1 MPESVLQQI
10 EAYIAEAERLMTE
23 LRLRIAVS
31 RSAGKETSKSERRL
45 QDILKGWML
54 LQDQRQKAAQAAQR
68 AETANQTT
76 SGPETGGPKASTDGQ
91 ADPAVHS

>member
-10 EAYIAEAERLMTE
+10 EADIAEAERLMTE

-31 RSAGKETSKSERRL
+31 RSGGEETGKSERRL

-54 LQDQRQKAAQAAQR
+54 LQDQRQKAAQR